1 MEKLKN
7 NKYMIILILVIVVAL
22 AAVVGTTVSSR
33 SETVASV
40 DGNKITSDDLYEILS
55 SQYGSSVV
63 DTLITNKVIELEA
76 DKQGVKVSKQEID
89 EELATFIE
97 SYGGEDSFNS
107 ALESRGITLEDFK
120 NDIEIY
126 LLTKELMSKDI
137 EVTDEDIEAYFE
149 ENKEDFKQAEEVRAS
164 HILVEDE
171 ATAKEV
177 LEKINAGEDFADLAA
192 EYSTD
197 STAENGGDLGFFG
210 TGKMVEAFE
219 TAAFALD
226 IDEVSDVVETKYGFH
241 IIKVTDKKEAAE
253 AVFEDNKDEIKDILI
268 EEEMNANY
276 ATWLEEL
283 KENYKIKNTF
293 EAKK

>member
-1 MEKLKN
+1 MMEKLKN
-7 NKYMIILILVIVVAL
+7 NKIMIILILVVVVAL
-22 AAVVGTTVSSR
+22 AAIVGTSVSSR

-40 DGNKITSDDLYEILS
+40 NGEKITSDDLYEILS
-55 SQYGSSVV
+55 AQYGSSVV

-76 DKQGVKVSKQEID
+76 KKQGVEVSKDAID
-89 EELATFIE
+89 KELASFIE

-107 ALESRGITLEDFK
+107 ALEYSGITLDDFK
-120 NDIEIY
+120 KDVEIY
-126 LLTKELMSKDI
+126 LLTKEMMSKDI
-137 EVTDEDIEAYFE
+137 EIADEDIEAYFE
-149 ENKEDFKQAEEVRAS
+149 ENKADFNQPEEVRAS

-171 ATAKEV
+171 ATAQEV
-177 LEKINAGEDFADLAA
+177 LEKINAGEDFAELAA

-219 TAAFALD
+219 TAAFALNVG
-226 IDEVSDVVETKYGFH
+226 EVSDIVKTDYGFH
-241 IIKVTDKKEAAE
+241 IIKVTDKHEAEE
-253 AVFEDNKDEIKDILI
+253 AVFEDKKDEVKDILI

-283 KENYKIKNTF
+283 KENYTIKNSF
-293 EAKK
+293 EA